1 MTSVEMTVP
10 VGGSLFE
17 ELLREIL
24 RGGSIEVDRFN
35 LREA

>member
-1 MTSVEMTVP
+1 MTVP
-10 VGGSLFE
+10 IGGSLLE

-24 RGGSIEVDRFN
+24 RGGSVEEDRFN